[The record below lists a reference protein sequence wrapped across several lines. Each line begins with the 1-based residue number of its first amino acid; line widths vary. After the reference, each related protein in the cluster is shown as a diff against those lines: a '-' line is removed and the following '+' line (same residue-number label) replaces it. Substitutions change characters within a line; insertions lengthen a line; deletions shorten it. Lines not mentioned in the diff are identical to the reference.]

1 MSDSGLLSSIL
12 AVDCGNLFTRAT
24 LLDVVD
30 GQFRLLGQGR
40 VLSTHR
46 PPAAHIMPGVVG
58 STAQLEAIVGRELV
72 DKRGMLIMPERE
84 SGQGVD
90 TCAVSIS
97 AGEPLRVFLAGL
109 ARDVS
114 LASARR
120 ALSSCPALVADTL
133 SLEDRLDQPESIV
146 RLLERLDQA
155 KADITV
161 LVGGVDGGAS
171 RRVLD
176 MAGVL
181 ALAYQ
186 ARPEEARPPVV
197 YAGDSGLQ
205 EQVRA
210 VLENLCPVRVVENLR
225 PALDVENSSPLAE
238 AVQRLYMELRAEQ
251 LPGFETLRG
260 WSHAEPLLASQ
271 AMRYT
276 LGYLS
281 ARYALKAVALQ
292 VGAGQSAVYWAS
304 DGQSDAVMRP
314 YGGLKHGPAI
324 VAQRGMDMLRR
335 WIPEPPDPDE
345 AWEMLYNLSLYPS
358 AVPGGA
364 RELRLMH
371 ALTRELV
378 MGLLEEA
385 RPALPQDKDRLP
397 GSWDLI
403 ILSGSI
409 FENVATPGQS
419 ALMMLD
425 ALQPAGISTVVVD
438 ALSLATAAGT
448 IAPVEPLAAA
458 HLLERD
464 AFLGLGTVIAPYGQ
478 GKKGR
483 TALRLRVRYE
493 DGRTLDVE
501 VQSGAVEVIPL
512 GLGQKARLEIQPAPG
527 LDVGWK
533 GRGRKAV
540 VEVDGGTLGIV
551 VDARGRPLPLG
562 GSPAEQQAR
571 VQQWHW
577 QIGA

>member
-40 VLSTHR
+40 ALSTHR

-58 STAQLEAIVGRELV
+58 STAQLEALIGRDLM
-72 DKRGMLIMPERE
+72 DKQGMLIMPERE

-90 TCAVSIS
+90 ICVVSMS

-109 ARDVS
+109 AHDVS

-120 ALSSCPALVADTL
+120 ALATCPAVVVDTL
-133 SLEDRLDQPESIV
+133 SLEDRLDQPEGMV

-155 KADITV
+155 RADVLV

-171 RRVLD
+171 RRMLD
-176 MAGVL
+176 TAGAL

-186 ARPEEARPPVV
+186 VRPEDDRPLVV
-197 YAGDSGLQ
+197 YAGDAGLQ

-210 VLENLCPVRVVENLR
+210 ILEGLCQVRVVDNVR
-225 PALDVENSSPLAE
+225 PAFDVENPAPLAE
-238 AVQRLYMELRAEQ
+238 AVQRLYMELCAEQ
-251 LPGFETLRG
+251 VPGFETLCS

-271 AMRYT
+271 AMRYA

-281 ARYALKAVALQ
+281 ARYGLRVVALQ

-304 DGQSDAVMRP
+304 GGQPEVIMRP
-314 YGGLKHGPAI
+314 QWGLKHGPAI
-324 VAQRGMDMLRR
+324 AEQRGMDMLRR
-335 WIPEPPDPDE
+335 WMPEPPDPDE
-345 AWEMLYNLSLYPS
+345 AREMLYNLSLYPS
-358 AVPGGA
+358 AVPGST
-364 RELRLMH
+364 RELRLTH
-371 ALTRELV
+371 ALTRELLA
-378 MGLLEEA
+378 GLLEDA
-385 RPALPQDKDRLP
+385 RPAFPQEKGRLP
-397 GSWDLI
+397 NSWDLI
-403 ILSGSI
+403 ILSGAV
-409 FENVATPGQS
+409 FENTAAPGQA

-448 IAPVEPLAAA
+448 IATVEPLAAA

-464 AFLGLGTVIAPYGQ
+464 AFLGLGTIIAPYGQ
-478 GKKGR
+478 GKRGS

-493 DGRTLDVE
+493 DGRSLDVE
-501 VQSGAVEVIPL
+501 VGSGTIEVIPL
-512 GLGQKARLEIQPAPG
+512 GPGQKARLEIRPARG
-527 LDVGWK
+527 FDLGW
-533 GRGRKAV
+533 RGRKAV

-551 VDARGRPLPLG
+551 VDARGRPLPLEAP
-562 GSPAEQQAR
+562 PAELQAR

>member
-46 PPAAHIMPGVVG
+46 PPAAHIMPGVVA
-58 STAQLEAIVGRELV
+58 STAQLEAIVGRDLM
-72 DKRGMLIMPERE
+72 DKQGMLLMPERE

-90 TCAVSIS
+90 TCVVSVS
-97 AGEPLRVFLAGL
+97 AGAPLRVFLAGL
-109 ARDVS
+109 AHDVS

-120 ALSSCPALVADTL
+120 ALASCPTVLVDTL
-133 SLEDRLDQPESIV
+133 SLEDRLDQPEGMI

-155 KADITV
+155 KADVLV

-171 RRVLD
+171 RRMLD
-176 MAGVL
+176 TAGAL

-186 ARPEEARPPVV
+186 VRPEDARPLVV
-197 YAGDSGLQ
+197 YAGDAALQ

-210 VLENLCPVRVVENLR
+210 ILGELCQVRVVDNVR
-225 PALDVENSSPLAE
+225 PALDVENTAPLSE
-238 AVQRLYMELRAEQ
+238 ALQRLYMEVRAEQ
-251 LPGFETLRG
+251 VPGFETLCS

-281 ARYALKAVALQ
+281 ARYGLKAVALQ

-304 DGQSDAVMRP
+304 GGQHDLVMRP
-314 YGGLKHGPAI
+314 QWGLKHGPA
-324 VAQRGMDMLRR
+324 VAAQRGMDMLRR
-335 WIPEPPDPDE
+335 WIPEPPEPDE

-358 AVPGGA
+358 AVPGSA

-371 ALTRELV
+371 ALTRELTAA
-378 MGLLEEA
+378 LLEDA
-385 RPALPQDKDRLP
+385 RPVFPQDKDRLP
-397 GSWDLI
+397 NSWDLI
-403 ILSGSI
+403 ILSGAV
-409 FENVATPGQS
+409 FENTAAPSQA

-438 ALSLATAAGT
+438 TLSLATAAGT
-448 IAPVEPLAAA
+448 IATVEPLAAA

-464 AFLGLGTVIAPYGQ
+464 AFLGLGTIIAPYGQ
-478 GKKGR
+478 GKKGS

-493 DGRTLDVE
+493 DGRSLDVE
-501 VQSGAVEVIPL
+501 VGSGTIEVIPL
-512 GLGQKARLEIQPAPG
+512 GLGQKARLEIRPARG
-527 LDVGWK
+527 FDLGWK
-533 GRGRKAV
+533 GRKAV

-551 VDARGRPLPLG
+551 VDARGRPLPLEA
-562 GSPAEQQAR
+562 SPAELQAR